1 MLPVDGEERKL
12 EGLDTE
18 VDRTSLRTLSS
29 LIVSNRYPWGG
40 PYIICY
46 LEGSGDSRLRL
57 SSVAVV
63 ENQQRPK
70 SSVLRTLRR
79 IYQKQQKKQVEHQL
93 EEEKKANNEKQKAK
107 RELETS
113 SRGKAVIEWQLEQSI
128 REQALLK
135 HMQHR
140 FAH

>member
-135 HMQHR
+135 HMQHS
-140 FAH
+140 